1 MLKGTLFAAA
11 KPGPAVLLLHQC
23 DEQRKVW
30 DSLGVKL
37 SRAGITTLT
46 IDYRGYG
53 ESGGTPHAKLTPP
66 EANALVAE
74 KWPVDIDSAYA
85 YLLRQQNVDS
95 THIGIGAGSCGVE
108 NALHLARRKLNAKAL
123 VLLAGGAN
131 HDSRAYIE
139 SPNSPPVFVGAAAD
153 DQYADFVGIMGW
165 LVALSPN
172 KQSRSI
178 NYADG
183 GHAAVVFNKHPEF
196 ADSIA
201 KWFSAVLHEK
211 PDSLPVT
218 NGQQMSA
225 EVVAILS
232 EMDRPGGAAAVMQ
245 KLLAARKT
253 NPAAQLWPEYYP
265 NQLGYDHVQAK
276 DFAGALEIMKL
287 NTVAYP
293 ESPNAMDSLG
303 DVYLS
308 AGDSARAL
316 EASQRALVLLKTDST
331 DTPQRKQDIRTS
343 AEAKIKQLTGK

>member
-1 MLKGTLFAAA
+1 MLKATVFPAA
-11 KPGPAVLLLHQC
+11 KRGPAVLLLHQC

-46 IDYRGYG
+46 VDYRGYG
-53 ESGGTPHAKLTPP
+53 ESGGIPHAKQSP
-66 EANALVAE
+66 AE
-74 KWPVDIDSAYA
+74 LEKMMTSQWPADIDSAYA
-85 YLLRQQNVDS
+85 YLLRQENVDS
-95 THIGIGAGSCGVE
+95 TRIGIGGGSCGVE
-108 NALHLARRKLNAKAL
+108 NALQLARRKSNAKAL

-139 SPNSPPVFVGAAAD
+139 APNAPPVFVGAAAD

-183 GHAAVVFNKHPEF
+183 GHAAVVFNKHPQF

-201 KWFSAVLHEK
+201 KWFSAVLYEK
-211 PDSLPVT
+211 PDSLPAT
-218 NGQQMSA
+218 NGKRMDA
-225 EVVAILS
+225 GVVAILS
-232 EMDRPGGAAAVMQ
+232 EMDRPGGAATVMQ
-245 KLLAARKT
+245 KLVAARKT
-253 NPAAQLWPEYYP
+253 NPTAQLWPEYYP

-276 DFAGALEIMKL
+276 DFAGAIEIMKL

-293 ESPNAMDSLG
+293 DSPNAMDGLG

-308 AGDSARAL
+308 AGDTKRSL
-316 EASQRALVLLKTDST
+316 EASQRALVLLKSDST

-343 AEAKIKQLTGK
+343 AEAKIKQLSGK